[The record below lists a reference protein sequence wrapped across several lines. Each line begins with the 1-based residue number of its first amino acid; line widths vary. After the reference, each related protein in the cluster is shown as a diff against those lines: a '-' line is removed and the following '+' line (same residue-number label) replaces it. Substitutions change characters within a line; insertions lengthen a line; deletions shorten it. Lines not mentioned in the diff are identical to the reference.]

1 MTRATP
7 QQRAY
12 LENVYQNT
20 DWPITRD
27 TIEPLVNIVQL
38 NASWIRRWF
47 LQKRHRKDLI
57 TGITWFLPQQQQQ
70 QQQQPQPQP
79 PPPQQPPVVA
89 QIVGNW
95 SALFPFMV
103 AKEKIIKVFP
113 LLEPSDGSLNLIY
126 KEFRLTTP
134 TFAKRKVNILRACK
148 HVREGRWRLWRCLLN
163 VINLKMNASPTAT
176 DLHLDVEHMG
186 VSEINRGGI
195 GFGAKVMLDL
205 LERSCEK
212 KRGRF
217 SQTIVKVFELLQEC
231 ERDLERALLLTSKDF
246 QDEFEMENKLKELQD
261 EIRDVES
268 EFQRLKNIKEDLS
281 ERLVI

>member
-12 LENVYQNT
+12 LEKLANNKGYNRTTGQYSSAQCLLDSPMVFT
-20 DWPITRD
+20 KT
-27 TIEPLVNIVQL
+27 T
-38 NASWIRRWF
+38 S
-47 LQKRHRKDLI
+47 KRPDYGV
-57 TGITWFLPQQQQQ
+57 GITWFLPQQQQQ
-70 QQQQPQPQP
+70 QQQQLQPS

-89 QIVGNW
+89 QIVNVELDPDFLQKLDAQLLAEDAISELNAGNW

-103 AKEKIIKVFP
+103 AKEEIVKVFP
-113 LLEPSDGSLNLIY
+113 LLDPSDGSLNLIY

-134 TFAKRKVNILRACK
+134 TYAKRKVNILRACK
-148 HVREGRWRLWRCLLN
+148 HVHEGALAVVEVTW
-163 VINLKMNASPTAT
+163 
-176 DLHLDVEHMG
+176 VEHMG

-246 QDEFEMENKLKELQD
+246 QDGQHFETFIKATIYL
-261 EIRDVES
+261 
-268 EFQRLKNIKEDLS
+268 FQTSSHLIKAL
-281 ERLVI
+281 IFC